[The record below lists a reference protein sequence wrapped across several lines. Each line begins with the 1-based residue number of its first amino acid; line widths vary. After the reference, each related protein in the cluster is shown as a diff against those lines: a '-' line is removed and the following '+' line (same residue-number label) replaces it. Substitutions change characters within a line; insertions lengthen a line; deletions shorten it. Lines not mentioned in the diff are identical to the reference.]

1 MYTHT
6 QNGKEKKIKRG
17 KCHKSI
23 NNDQS
28 VSLLSPISKIVS
40 NSPHTYTYYG
50 RLKWMDGI
58 FLCSKPNTSQALLHK
73 DGGGLFIERS
83 IWVNYRKL

>member
-58 FLCSKPNTSQALLHK
+58 FYVQNQIQVRRYCIRMGEACL
-73 DGGGLFIERS
+73 
-83 IWVNYRKL
+83 